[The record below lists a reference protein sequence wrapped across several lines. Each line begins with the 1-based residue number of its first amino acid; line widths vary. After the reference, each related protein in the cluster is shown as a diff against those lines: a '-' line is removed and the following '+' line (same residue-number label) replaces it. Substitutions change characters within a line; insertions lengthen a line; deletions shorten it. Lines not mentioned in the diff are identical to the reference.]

1 MMSGAIRVRR
11 RIRLRY
17 ESLTF
22 SALANSA
29 EELYSP
35 LSSICRQRWART
47 TALTRA
53 VSTLGAGDHGAAPRG
68 VRICL
73 RPLRWR
79 KVTGMLTVAVSPSL
93 LTLVLIDWAVVTRQS
108 AGFPSCRST
117 WGSERKRQRS
127 EA

>member
-29 EELYSP
+29 EEAYSP
-35 LSSICRQRWART
+35 PSSICRQRWART
-47 TALTRA
+47 TALTSA
-53 VSTLGAGDHGAAPRG
+53 VSTRGAGDHGAAPLG

-73 RPLRWR
+73 RPPHLRTLTR
-79 KVTGMLTVAVSPSL
+79 RLTVAVLPSL
-93 LTLVLIDWAVVTRQS
+93 LPLVLLD
-108 AGFPSCRST
+108 
-117 WGSERKRQRS
+117 
-127 EA
+127 